1 MIGQLM
7 AQIALGILA
16 LIVVVAILRSIR
28 IVPAKKVLVVERLG
42 KYSST
47 LEAGFHLL
55 IPFIDKVA
63 YEHSLKEQAIDVPS
77 QPCFTWDNVKVD
89 VDGVLYFRVVD
100 PVKASYGIT
109 NYKVGTIQLAQTTMR
124 SVIGKLELDKTF
136 EERDTINAT
145 IVQAVD
151 EASEQWG
158 VDVTRYEIQNIKVPN
173 DILVAMEAQL
183 RAEREKRAQIA
194 RSLAQME
201 SSINESSGEMEQA
214 INRSEGEKERRVNE
228 AEGRAAEIK
237 ALAGATAT
245 SLRRIAEALDVDGGD
260 EAISLQL
267 AEQYVNQLR
276 GLADAQTDI
285 ILPMNLA
292 DIDSMLDTVRG
303 ILHRAGAHTPL

>member
-7 AQIALGILA
+7 AQITVGILG
-16 LIVVVAILRSIR
+16 LIVVIAILRSIR

-228 AEGRAAEIK
+228 AEGRAAEIR

>member
-7 AQIALGILA
+7 AQIAVGILG
-16 LIVVVAILRSIR
+16 LIVVIAILRSIR

-42 KYSST
+42 KYSNT

-228 AEGRAAEIK
+228 AEGRAAEIR

-303 ILHRAGAHTPL
+303 ILHRAGAHTPV

>member
-7 AQIALGILA
+7 AQIAVGILA

>member
-1 MIGQLM
+1 MIGQIL
-7 AQIALGILA
+7 AQIAVGILG
-16 LIVVVAILRSIR
+16 LIVVVATIRSVR

-42 KYSST
+42 KYSGT

-63 YEHSLKEQAIDVPS
+63 YEHSPKEQAIDVPS

-109 NYKVGTIQLAQTTMR
+109 DYQVGTIQLAQTTMR

-136 EERDTINAT
+136 EERDAINAT

-151 EASEQWG
+151 EAGEQWG
-158 VDVTRYEIQNIKVPN
+158 VDVTRYEIQNINVPN
-173 DILVAMEAQL
+173 DILTAMEAQL

-201 SSINESSGEMEQA
+201 SSINESSGEMEQV
-214 INRSEGEKERRVNE
+214 INRSEGEKERRINE
-228 AEGRAAEIK
+228 AEGRAAEIR

-267 AEQYVNQLR
+267 SEQYVHQLR
-276 GLADAQTDI
+276 GLADARTDI
-285 ILPMNLA
+285 ILPLNLA
-292 DIDSMLDTVRG
+292 DIDGVLDSVRE
-303 ILHRAGAHTPL
+303 ILQRAGTRAPG